1 MQLQLRATRLE
12 DNCCYSGKNMIP
24 SATAEPLVAKGSENS
39 VPPPSG
45 RVHLALACCSL
56 VLLTFC
62 IFAAPKGAMHSA
74 TPLIETVL
82 LLTPPLLVPA
92 AFLHEKK
99 NWARRDAILMLPWT
113 LLIAL
118 LITQAAP
125 TTATFA
131 FPLRD
136 DLWKNLD
143 AHLGISI
150 PAMMAFVERH
160 RTVNVILT
168 NCYNWSLHPLV
179 LAAIFLPTLLGRRVA
194 AQKFVLANALSFVLA
209 LPFMLFLPAIGPWV
223 GWHFTP
229 SPLQQQC
236 AATIHALR
244 QGSLIIKDTFG
255 GIVCLPS
262 FHVFWAVV
270 SAQALYS
277 FRILRYPAMLLAFLI
292 TVSTMTTGWHY
303 GVDVLAGLLMMLL
316 STYLAGMII
325 HGRVYRPFAGGN
337 ESMETKV

>member
-1 MQLQLRATRLE
+1 MHTPAAAETIVAEGL
-12 DNCCYSGKNMIP
+12 D
-24 SATAEPLVAKGSENS
+24 SAS
-39 VPPPSG
+39 PPPPV
-45 RVHLALACCSL
+45 RVHLALACCSAA
-56 VLLTFC
+56 LLAFS
-62 IFAAPKGAMHSA
+62 ILAAPKGAMHQA

-82 LLTPPLLVPA
+82 LLSPPLLVPA

-99 NWARRDAILMLPWT
+99 KWQRRDAILMLPWT
-113 LLIAL
+113 LAIAL

-136 DLWKNLD
+136 DLWRTLD

-150 PAMMAFVERH
+150 PAMMLFVAHH
-160 RTVNVILT
+160 RWVDAILT
-168 NCYNWSLHPLV
+168 YCYDWSLHPLV
-179 LAAIFLPTLLGRRVA
+179 LAAIFLPALFGKREA
-194 AQKFVLANALSFVLA
+194 AQRFVLANGLSFVVA

-223 GWHFTP
+223 GWHFP
-229 SPLQQQC
+229 PNALQQQC
-236 AATIHALR
+236 QATIHELR

-270 SAQALYS
+270 SAHALYP
-277 FRILRYPAMLLAFLI
+277 FRVLRYPAMVLAGLI
-292 TVSTMTTGWHY
+292 TISTMTTGWHY

-316 STYLAGMII
+316 CTYLANMII
-325 HGRVYRPFAGGN
+325 CGRFRPPFGVG
-337 ESMETKV
+337 KDIPRC